1 MDYGDG
7 FDVGLP
13 CVGEEDEVTAFF
25 FSRMKNQLN

>member
-13 CVGEEDEVTAFF
+13 CVGEEEEVTAFF
-25 FSRMKNQLN
+25 FRMKIN